1 MCSTSLQDVISLHNE
16 AEGNNLS
23 CDKLAG
29 APSIT
34 AGLRGLAMG
43 GNSGSWLRTGR
54 SSGYGGRAFVRV
66 ARLVHGVV
74 DVSEAHPQGAGA
86 IRVLPARLPPQR
98 SRRHVHEV
106 LHVHV
111 EVALLVTVSAVHA
124 LRDLRGSLAT
134 SR

>member
-1 MCSTSLQDVISLHNE
+1 MRLKVIIYHVISSQERQASLQDFDS
-16 AEGNNLS
+16 
-23 CDKLAG
+23 
-29 APSIT
+29 
-34 AGLRGLAMG
+34 RGLAMG

-111 EVALLVTVSAVHA
+111 EVALLVAVSAVHA